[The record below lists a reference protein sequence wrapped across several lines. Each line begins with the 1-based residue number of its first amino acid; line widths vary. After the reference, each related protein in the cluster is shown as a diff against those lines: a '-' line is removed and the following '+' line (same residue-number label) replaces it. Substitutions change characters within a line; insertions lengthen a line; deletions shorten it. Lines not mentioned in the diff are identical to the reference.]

1 MEYNSIFSI
10 HAIKLMN
17 YRPKDLTRLYLH
29 TNFRRLWKV
38 SNQEVV
44 LRAALVV
51 IKLTLPARPIKERQ
65 KRNSEKEQKE
75 EEETNEFERE

>member
-1 MEYNSIFSI
+1 
-10 HAIKLMN
+10 
-17 YRPKDLTRLYLH
+17 
-29 TNFRRLWKV
+29 V

-51 IKLTLPARPIKERQ
+51 IKLTLPAGPIKERQ

-75 EEETNEFERE
+75 EEEKNEFERK